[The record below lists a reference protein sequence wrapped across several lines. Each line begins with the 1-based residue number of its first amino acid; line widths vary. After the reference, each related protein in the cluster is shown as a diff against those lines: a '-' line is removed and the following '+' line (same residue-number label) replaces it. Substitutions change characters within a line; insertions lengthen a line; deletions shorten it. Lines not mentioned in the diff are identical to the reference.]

1 MNFTKN
7 IQENIIFIYAF
18 SSISLLSLIYYLS
31 YDDYSLQVQLQLLT
45 QAKFDTFFKY
55 GTYFYLFLTIF
66 IILISQYLH
75 SNYIQTKNSEIKS
88 RKELEIINNFY
99 NTFQQFR
106 NVRDISDNALQFLET
121 QLYAQK
127 GKLYIVDYLN
137 EQLYLASTLNTIVK
151 DDEKTLEIY
160 RGTVGE
166 AVAFKKI
173 KYIKKETKTIVFIPL
188 ISDEKS
194 IAVMI
199 LEIDDTYQDIVL
211 SEFHHTLINLIADF
225 LQNAI
230 KNEQMKKYYNL
241 IDNYVLMSSTN
252 LAGNIT
258 YISKAFENTLGYDK
272 DEILGKNHNIIRSK
286 KESNEVFQNMWSTI
300 QNGEIWSKEIRNTK
314 KDNKTCWLD
323 TTIQPEFDYFNNIIG
338 YTAIRIDI
346 TDKKTVE
353 KLSITDSM
361 TNLFNRG
368 YFDSIFPKQI
378 QLSKRLNKF
387 LVFCMIDIDHFKQY
401 NDTYGHHEGDN
412 ALIQV
417 ANTLK
422 KSLTREGDFMFR
434 LGGEEFGML
443 YFVDNDKKAFDIA
456 DNTRQNIENMQI
468 EHTKNSAS
476 KYITVSM
483 GLYFH
488 NSNTNTLSP
497 EEIYQE
503 TDKLLYHSKQNGRNQ
518 ITFET

>member
-1 MNFTKN
+1 MNLTNN
-7 IQENIIFIYAF
+7 IQKNIIFLYAF
-18 SSISLLSLIYYLS
+18 SSILLLSLIYYLS
-31 YDDYSLQVQLQLLT
+31 YDDYSLQVQLHLLT
-45 QAKFDTFFKY
+45 QTKFDTFFKY

-88 RKELEIINNFY
+88 RKELEIINSFY
-99 NTFQQFR
+99 NKFQQFR
-106 NVRDISDNALQFLET
+106 QVRDISDNALKFLET
-121 QLYAQK
+121 QLDAQK

-137 EQLYLASTLNTIVK
+137 EQLYLASTLNTIAN
-151 DDEKTLEIY
+151 DEEKTLEIY

-166 AVAFKKI
+166 TVAFKKI
-173 KYIKKETKTIVFIPL
+173 KYIKKDVKTIVFIPL
-188 ISDEKS
+188 ISDKKT
-194 IAVMI
+194 IAVII
-199 LEIDDTYQDIVL
+199 LEIDDTYQDVVL

-286 KESNEVFQNMWSTI
+286 KENNEVFQDMWNTI
-300 QNGEIWSKEIRNTK
+300 KNGEIWSKEIRNSK
-314 KDNKTCWLD
+314 KDDSTCWLD

-338 YTAIRIDI
+338 YTAIRVDI

-361 TNLFNRG
+361 TKLFNRG
-368 YFDSIFPKQI
+368 YFDSEFPKQL
-378 QLSKRLNKF
+378 QLSQRLNKS
-387 LVFCMIDIDHFKQY
+387 LAFCMLDIDHFKQY
-401 NDTYGHHEGDN
+401 NDTYGHQEGDN

-422 KSLTREGDFMFR
+422 KSLCREGDLLFR

-443 YFVDNDKKAFDIA
+443 YFVKNEKDAFNIA
-456 DNTRQNIENMQI
+456 NNTRQNIEHMKI
-468 EHTKNSAS
+468 EHKKNSAS
-476 KYITVSM
+476 KYVTVSM
-483 GLYFH
+483 GLFFY
-488 NSNTNTLSP
+488 NTSNNILNP
-497 EEIYQE
+497 EKIYQE
-503 TDKLLYHSKQNGRNQ
+503 TDKLLYRSKQNGRNK
-518 ITFET
+518 ITI